1 VIFCCWSERQEQ
13 AMKRHMERPLGPA
26 RVSTALQEVCPD
38 CGRTL
43 PVYQDDQRLVEG
55 LDTAFMLHRR
65 DKRCR
70 KDCSGARPI
79 FYAPRDLRIMLPGR
93 IYSLDVT
100 LYVGERHLVDG
111 VSLAQITRDLHARG
125 VPIDQRHTCRVF
137 RDFVALTLLDRG
149 DDAALRARLCK
160 RGGIVL
166 MCDGVQFEDR
176 SAVLYIVWDGISG
189 EPLFGERKQYR
200 GEDDLVPLF
209 ERVRDMGIPVIG
221 VVTDKEKG
229 LVPAIQ
235 RVFPTVPYQFCQTH
249 FLKNCAEPLQADL
262 SALQVSVRRRAE
274 AVRKVDKRLAS
285 MAPAVV
291 PSPPGVPEVP
301 VPLVAEEGA
310 EAPASAGAP
319 PDDAHARDNGS
330 STHDLGRP
338 DPADRPQTVLTEQT
352 LVRQVCEM
360 VRVNSKMSG
369 KAPLDPPELKRHA
382 RMEELRAFVE
392 EARKKGARTRRPP
405 ASGR

>member
-1 VIFCCWSERQEQ
+1 
-13 AMKRHMERPLGPA
+13 MKRHPERPLGPA
-26 RVSTALQEVCPD
+26 WVSTALQELCPD
-38 CGRTL
+38 CNRTL

-55 LDTAFMLHRR
+55 LDAAFWVHRR

-70 KDCSGARPI
+70 KDCPGKRPI

-93 IYSLDVT
+93 IYGLDVT

-111 VSLAQITRDLHARG
+111 VSLAQISRDLHARG
-125 VPIDQRHTCRVF
+125 VLIDQRHTCRVF
-137 RDFVALTLLDRG
+137 RDFVALTLMDRG
-149 DDAALRARLCK
+149 DDAALRARLLK
-160 RGGIVL
+160 QGGIVL

-176 SAVLYIVWDGISG
+176 SPVLYLVWDSISG

-221 VVTDKEKG
+221 AVTDKEKG

-262 SALQVSVRRRAE
+262 SALQASVRRRAE

-285 MAPAVV
+285 LVAAATPPPPGPPQAPVTSVAGGGAAEPVPTVV
-291 PSPPGVPEVP
+291 PQ
-301 VPLVAEEGA
+301 
-310 EAPASAGAP
+310 
-319 PDDAHARDNGS
+319 PDAQARDDGS
-330 STHDLGRP
+330 PVHGRGPDHP
-338 DPADRPQTVLTEQT
+338 DPAERPQTVLTEQA

-360 VRVNSKMSG
+360 VRVNSKISG
-369 KAPLDPPELKRHA
+369 KAPLDPPELKRHE
-382 RMEELRAFVE
+382 RLEDLRGFVG
-392 EARKKGARTRRPP
+392 EARKKGARTRRMP